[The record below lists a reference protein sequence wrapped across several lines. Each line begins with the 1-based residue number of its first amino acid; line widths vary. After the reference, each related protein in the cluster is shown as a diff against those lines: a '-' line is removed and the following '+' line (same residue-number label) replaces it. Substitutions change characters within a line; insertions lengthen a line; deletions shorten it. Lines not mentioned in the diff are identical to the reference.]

1 MLDKVVGRYPIR
13 LNKSINSN
21 LALESQNRYTIIH
34 VTPSSRSSRRIR
46 KPITLGRR
54 NERRYTTRTLKD
66 AQSERK
72 CKRTQLMLVRY
83 VTRSAPIFAFRGLV
97 IFFTQRDT
105 LAQKVERQDRK
116 Q

>member
-72 CKRTQLMLVRY
+72 CKRTQLMLVSAI
-83 VTRSAPIFAFRGLV
+83 RSHKKL
-97 IFFTQRDT
+97 RDRT
-105 LAQKVERQDRK
+105 ENSDTASSEEVACH
-116 Q
+116 